1 MTANKSMSC
10 GIIGFGAF
18 GRFMAKH
25 LATYFTLSIYDNAN
39 ERDAGTNIP
48 NAHFAPLEAVCG
60 CDIVIYAAPVQA
72 LEHGL
77 QDIKDKL
84 NPECLFID
92 VCSVKV
98 KPVAHVL
105 NILPETIDFI
115 SLHPLFGPQSGRN
128 GIGNLNIAM
137 CDVRSHRGQCVTL
150 FLKEKLNLNVI
161 ETTPEKHDKDM
172 SYVMGLTH
180 MMAKVFAM
188 MDVGET
194 AQTTRTYDLLLE
206 MVDMIKDDS
215 DDLFLAIQE
224 ENPFVEDTKSRFFDA
239 VSKLQTRLDRKQAEI
254 EKI

>member
-1 MTANKSMSC
+1 MNAHKALSC

-18 GRFMAKH
+18 GQFMAKH
-25 LATYFTLSIYDNAN
+25 LAPHFTLSIFDNAQ
-39 ERDAGTNIP
+39 EQDSGTGIP
-48 NAHFAPLEAVCG
+48 NAHFAPLDAVCA

-72 LEHGL
+72 LETVL
-77 QDIKDKL
+77 LNIKEKL
-84 NPECLFID
+84 NQNCLFID

-105 NILPETIDFI
+105 EILPDTIDFI

-128 GIGNLNIAM
+128 GIENLNIAL

-150 FLKEKLNLNVI
+150 FLKEKLKLNVI
-161 ETTPEKHDKDM
+161 ETTPEKHDRDM

-188 MDVGET
+188 MNVGET

-224 ENPFVEDTKSRFFDA
+224 ENPFVEDTKSRFFES
-239 VSKLQTRLDRKQAEI
+239 VSKLQKRLDRKQAEI
-254 EKI
+254 EKV